1 MSAAT
6 VLIEICSVHG
16 RVLARE
22 RITLTPDTHT
32 FTIGRS
38 AQADV
43 TVDDAY
49 VAATHASVEITPE
62 GKLLVSDLGSING
75 IVISGKRHRGARN
88 LELANGD
95 TLKIGHTRLRVRTAH
110 ETLAPE
116 KPDQIE
122 PASIARNPAFI
133 ALVGGLACV
142 AQLAYNEWLGAPRD
156 LAAEIV
162 GALITVMLAASAW
175 VAFWALL
182 SRVTQWE
189 WRPLRHAA
197 ILLGVAAVFIALDG
211 LLQLAWFA
219 FSLPQWSTRVVVVGA
234 IGVGCA
240 LYLHLSHASN
250 ISPRSAALVACIV
263 PALLAGT
270 GLWVLERQ
278 QMRDVNSIVTSLR
291 IYPPALRLRSAAPVE
306 AFFRDTAE
314 LRSGADAKR
323 AAMREDDEAGEVKDD
338 DT

>member
-1 MSAAT
+1 MSAKT
-6 VLIEICSVHG
+6 VLVEICSVHG

-22 RITLTPDTHT
+22 RVTLARDAHA

-38 AQADV
+38 AHADV

-49 VAATHASVEITPE
+49 VAAIHASVEITPE
-62 GKLLVSDLGSING
+62 GKVLVSDLGSVNG
-75 IVISGKRHRGARN
+75 IVISGKRHHGARN

-95 TLKIGHTRLRVRTAH
+95 MLKIGHTRLRVRTAH

-122 PASIARNPAFI
+122 PASIVRNPAFI
-133 ALVGGLACV
+133 AVVGGLACV
-142 AQLAYNEWLGAPRD
+142 AQLAYSEWLAAPRD

-162 GALITVMLAASAW
+162 GALITAMLAASAW

-182 SRVTQWE
+182 SRIVQWE
-189 WRPLRHAA
+189 WRWLRHAA
-197 ILLGVAAVFIALDG
+197 ILAGVVAVVIALDG
-211 LLQLAWFA
+211 LLQLGWFA
-219 FSLPQWSTRVVVVGA
+219 FSLPQWNARPILIGA
-234 IGVGCA
+234 IGFGCA

-263 PALLAGT
+263 PALLGGT
-270 GLWVLERQ
+270 GYWVLERQ
-278 QMRDVNSIVTSLR
+278 QTRNVNNIGASLR
-291 IYPPALRLRSAAPVE
+291 IYPPAVRVRSAGSVE
-306 AFFRDTAE
+306 AFFRDAAG

-323 AAMREDDEAGEVKDD
+323 AAMPSDEDAGEAKDD
-338 DT
+338 DG

>member
-22 RITLTPDTHT
+22 RITLTPDAHT

-38 AQADV
+38 AHADV

-95 TLKIGHTRLRVRTAH
+95 MLKIGHTRLRVRTAH

-133 ALVGGLACV
+133 AIVGGLACV
-142 AQLAYNEWLGAPRD
+142 AQLAYSEWLGAPRD

-162 GALITVMLAASAW
+162 GTLITAMLAASAW

-189 WRPLRHAA
+189 WRWLRHAA

-219 FSLPQWSTRVVVVGA
+219 FSLPQWSTRGVVVGA

-250 ISPRSAALVACIV
+250 LSPRSAALVGCIV
-263 PALLAGT
+263 PALLGGT
-270 GLWVLERQ
+270 GYWVLARQ
-278 QMRDVNSIVTSLR
+278 QMRDVNSIGTSLR
-291 IYPPALRLRSAAPVE
+291 IYPPTLRLRSAGPVE

-314 LRSGADAKR
+314 LRTGADAKR
-323 AAMREDDEAGEVKDD
+323 AAMVEEDQAGEVKDD

>member
-22 RITLTPDTHT
+22 RITLTPDTHA

-38 AQADV
+38 AHADV
-43 TVDDAY
+43 TVDDPY

-75 IVISGKRHRGARN
+75 IVIAGKRHRGARN

-95 TLKIGHTRLRVRTAH
+95 MLKLGHTRLRVRTAH

-122 PASIARNPAFI
+122 PASIVRNPAFI
-133 ALVGGLACV
+133 AIVGGLACV

-156 LAAEIV
+156 LAGEIV
-162 GALITVMLAASAW
+162 GTLIAAMLVASAW
-175 VAFWALL
+175 VALWALL
-182 SRVTQWE
+182 SRITQWE
-189 WRPLRHAA
+189 WRTLTHAA

-219 FSLPQWSTRVVVVGA
+219 FSLPQWNTRELIVGA

-240 LYLHLSHASN
+240 LFLHLGQASN
-250 ISPRSAALVACIV
+250 TSPRGAALVACIV

-270 GLWVLERQ
+270 RLWGLERQ
-278 QMRDVNSIVTSLR
+278 QTRDVNSIVTSLR

-306 AFFRDTAE
+306 AFFRDTVE
-314 LRSGADAKR
+314 LRTAADAKR
-323 AAMREDDEAGEVKDD
+323 AAMPEDDEAGEIKDD